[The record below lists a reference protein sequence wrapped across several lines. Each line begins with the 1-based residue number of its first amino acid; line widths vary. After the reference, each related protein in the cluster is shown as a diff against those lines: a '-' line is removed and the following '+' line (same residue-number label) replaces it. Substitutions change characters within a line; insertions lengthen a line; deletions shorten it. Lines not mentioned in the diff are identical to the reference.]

1 MSKRVG
7 FDELLRILLEII
19 PEDEVDLRNDLSKV
33 TKDWWN
39 VAPELRVNSEYFVP
53 FIPVLSAHISIF
65 DMEWKVKV
73 RDTFNEIA
81 KREVPP

>member
-7 FDELLRILLEII
+7 FDELLCILLEII
-19 PEDEVDLRNDLSKV
+19 PEDEVDLRNDLRKV
-33 TKDWWN
+33 TEPWWN
-39 VAPELRVNSEYFVP
+39 VAPELRTNSEYFVP
-53 FIPVLSAHISIF
+53 FTRVLNGHIPIF
-65 DMEWKVKV
+65 DVEWKVKV